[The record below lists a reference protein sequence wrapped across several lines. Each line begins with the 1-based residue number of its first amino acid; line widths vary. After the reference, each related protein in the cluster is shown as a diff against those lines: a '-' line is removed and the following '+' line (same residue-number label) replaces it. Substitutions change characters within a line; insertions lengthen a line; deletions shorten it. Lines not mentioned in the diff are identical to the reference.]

1 MYTSFFGLSEK
12 PFAITPDPRYL
23 FLSERHAEA
32 LAHLMYGINESGGF
46 IQLTGEV
53 GTGKTTV
60 TRTLLSRLPAHA
72 DVALIIN
79 PRITPIEFLLTIC
92 EELGVPLD
100 PADRDS
106 VKQMVD
112 ALNRRLLSAHAE
124 GRRVIVIVDEAQNL
138 AADVLEQVRL
148 LTNLETASQKL
159 LQIILIGQPELREL
173 LDRTELRQ
181 LAQRITGRY
190 HLKPLSAEE
199 TVEYVRHRLR
209 VAGARSEIFSPRA
222 LREVHRVATGIPRVI
237 NVVCDRALLGAYTQ
251 ETRKVTPA
259 LVRSAAGE
267 VYGRHFAPPWIAWAA
282 TAIVLLGVSATAW
295 VGWRALTH
303 PLRAA
308 QTAQAANARSVI
320 TGPAGASRA
329 SSAGGA
335 ERLGATL
342 AALSKRTDAN
352 SPADPAAT
360 NTSPTDPAS
369 MGAAP
374 TDPAPG
380 SAVATAAGA
389 RPPAG
394 AAASSPVAL
403 NELLKAN
410 AANTTEAAAFRR
422 LLSLWGTALTT
433 DRDPCGQASKAGLAC
448 LEQRGS
454 WAEVRALNRPAIL
467 TLIDDSGRRHRVV
480 LSGLDAHTATL
491 DLGDH
496 DVRVPLE
503 DLSPDWFGEFTVVW
517 KPKTTHT
524 RELSMGMQ
532 GDEVRWL
539 RRSLNALKGTAADPA
554 SGDVYDQD
562 LAVAVQNFQR
572 AHRLNADGIA
582 GVQTQVVLDTALA
595 EPGSPLLIRLPRS

>member
-92 EELGVPLD
+92 EELGVPLE

-199 TVEYVRHRLR
+199 TVEYIRHRLR
-209 VAGARSEIFSPRA
+209 VAGARSEIFSPAA

-237 NVVCDRALLGAYTQ
+237 NVVCDRALLGAYTR
-251 ETRKVTPA
+251 ETRKLTPA

-308 QTAQAANARSVI
+308 QTAQAANARPVNAR
-320 TGPAGASRA
+320 PASRA

-335 ERLGATL
+335 ERLGA
-342 AALSKRTDAN
+342 AAAGLSKRTDAG
-352 SPADPAAT
+352 SPTDPAAT
-360 NTSPTDPAS
+360 NVS
-369 MGAAP
+369 P

-380 SAVATAAGA
+380 SAAPTAAAA
-389 RPPAG
+389 RPAPD

-410 AANTTEAAAFRR
+410 AANTTEVAAFRR